1 MNTALIEELVR
12 AKRIEDEARER
23 RIEAEQA
30 IIAELG
36 EIKPEGQT
44 AIKAGGYKLT
54 VTGSMNRRIDG
65 SVLAAVR
72 ESIPAALFDQ
82 AIRWKPEVNL
92 TGLRYLQNNEPDTYS
107 ILAEAI
113 TTTPAK
119 PSVRVEKLEP

>member
-1 MNTALIEELVR
+1 MNPALIEELMR
-12 AKRIEDEARER
+12 SKRIEEEAKER

-30 IIAELG
+30 ILAELG
-36 EIKPEGQT
+36 ELKPEGQT
-44 AIKAGGYKLT
+44 VVKEAGYKVT
-54 VTGSMNRRIDG
+54 ITGSMNRRIDG
-65 SVLAAVR
+65 AVLELIR
-72 ESIPAALFDQ
+72 QTIPAALFDQ

-92 TGLRYLQNNEPDTYS
+92 TGLRYLQNNEPDTYA

>member
-1 MNTALIEELVR
+1 MNTALILELVV
-12 AKRIEDEARER
+12 AKALEEKARER

-30 IIAELG
+30 ILAEIG
-36 EIKPEGQT
+36 EIKAEGQT
-44 AIKAGGYKLT
+44 AIKAVGYKLT

-92 TGLRYLQNNEPDTYS
+92 TGLRYLQNSEPDTYS
-107 ILAEAI
+107 ILAGAI

>member
-1 MNTALIEELVR
+1 MDTALILELIVAKSLEE
-12 AKRIEDEARER
+12 KARER
-23 RIEAEQA
+23 RIDAEQA

-36 EIKPEGQT
+36 EIKAEGQT
-44 AIKAGGYKLT
+44 VVKDGRYKVT
-54 VTGSMNRRIDG
+54 ITGSMNRRIDQA
-65 SVLAAVR
+65 VLELIR
-72 ESIPAALFDQ
+72 QTIPAPLFDQ

>member
-1 MNTALIEELVR
+1 MNTALILELIVAKSLEE
-12 AKRIEDEARER
+12 KARER

-36 EIKPEGQT
+36 EIKAEGQT
-44 AIKAGGYKLT
+44 VVKDGRYKVT
-54 VTGSMNRRIDG
+54 ITGSMNRRIDQA
-65 SVLAAVR
+65 VLELIR
-72 ESIPAALFDQ
+72 QTIPKALFDKG
-82 AIRWKPEVNL
+82 IRWKPEVNL

-119 PSVRVEKLEP
+119 PSVRVDILEP